1 MEQGSFIRWGEIWE
15 LDSADK
21 ARKSKLQSY
30 LNEETKIGPHVV
42 HTLGKMSAVFADT
55 AKLAEKYG
63 VQAKY
68 TKKMEQF
75 KTTDVIDG
83 KELISIGQKLDSEE
97 VEKKFKKKCEKQRER
112 LGVMKSMKFAIKDKE
127 KFQKM
132 IAQLREFNWWLIRN
146 CSAEDAR
153 NLEWSIIDIVFAID
167 DPAILRRFCKV
178 AAAGAWQAGK
188 INSNQRC
195 RVVYEKLQ
203 DIADFKANMSEAKP
217 APTYS
222 YDDFSIEPRYS
233 FKEGRATLAKFYKLS
248 EPRIVL
254 IEWRDASTTDRNE
267 LTKLA
272 AIMYG
277 KRPIDVRVPYSYGL
291 VMPSSR
297 SQGRYGLILEPPAHI
312 REFEEPKLEEGL
324 VRYRMPITLS
334 RMLLRTDGSKDIM
347 ELGTRFRLAKA
358 LVESVHKNIRSESII
373 FFPPL
378 SSTGSGP
385 PKELPRQYDFDRP
398 LLTGMDRARTDEP
411 AERPDY
417 NYDDEDYR
425 ANDIVLDIYQ
435 HPDKR
440 ENRLRRYQRAYV
452 STIRLNNSEIGY
464 SERQHILKELQEQ
477 YIVMQCKSA

>member
-1 MEQGSFIRWGEIWE
+1 
-15 LDSADK
+15 
-21 ARKSKLQSY
+21 
-30 LNEETKIGPHVV
+30 
-42 HTLGKMSAVFADT
+42 
-55 AKLAEKYG
+55 
-63 VQAKY
+63 
-68 TKKMEQF
+68 
-75 KTTDVIDG
+75 
-83 KELISIGQKLDSEE
+83 
-97 VEKKFKKKCEKQRER
+97 
-112 LGVMKSMKFAIKDKE
+112 
-127 KFQKM
+127 
-132 IAQLREFNWWLIRN
+132 
-146 CSAEDAR
+146 
-153 NLEWSIIDIVFAID
+153 
-167 DPAILRRFCKV
+167 
-178 AAAGAWQAGK
+178 
-188 INSNQRC
+188 
-195 RVVYEKLQ
+195 
-203 DIADFKANMSEAKP
+203 MSEAKP

-358 LVESVHKNIRSESII
+358 LVESVHTMHTCGWVHKNIRSESII

-435 HPDKR
+435 HPDKQIGLWQSLETFR
-440 ENRLRRYQRAYV
+440 SLDDSPQQFRDRILGEAAHLKGTAGAIYCNAVQECLRVDSAKCEAENQKRLCWKIAAEMDKCV
-452 STIRLNNSEIGY
+452 
-464 SERQHILKELQEQ
+464 
-477 YIVMQCKSA
+477 A